1 MTDHVEF
8 FKIRSIRSR
17 NPLSGPWRLPMIYLI
32 LFLLL
37 YLLPPVILV
46 IMLIRAPLGIEI
58 PGVGFVEL
66 NEKGEPKH
74 E

>member
-1 MTDHVEF
+1 
-8 FKIRSIRSR
+8 
-17 NPLSGPWRLPMIYLI
+17 MIYLI

-66 NEKGEPKH
+66 KDK
-74 E
+74 

>member
-1 MTDHVEF
+1 
-8 FKIRSIRSR
+8 
-17 NPLSGPWRLPMIYLI
+17 MIYLI

-37 YLLPPVILV
+37 YLLPLLV
-46 IMLIRAPLGIEI
+46 IIVMLIRAPLGIEI